1 MTLALVASLLAA
13 SVMPSGAGG
22 ETAADRISSPAGA
35 NVIGRNISTPNETG
49 TEETQAPGIEIR
61 QETIACKREPAG
73 KRDPEERRVAMAREA
88 VEEKPAGKKE
98 RTGEKDSARK
108 QSKSKKEAPAQGT
121 PGAKKTK
128 AAGKG
133 TVDIE
138 WYGHACFMI
147 KTLGGASIV
156 IDPFD
161 DEKFPYSLPEG
172 PVALAFAS
180 HDHFD
185 HNNVSAVE
193 PEIAVKGGEAGAMV
207 TDPLRTIPPYG
218 TYTFGDDSTSYVL
231 QVVPSYHDEE
241 KGAKRGHNTISVWDI
256 DGVRIVHLGDLGCA
270 LDEKQVEA
278 IGRPDVLM
286 IPVGGYYT
294 IDAGGARAI
303 VERLSP
309 RIVLPMHY
317 KTKIL
322 GDKLPISGV
331 EEFLKGWKSV
341 TDAEGCVLKLTP
353 GELPEGPE
361 IVLLKYHG
369 RGEEE

>member
-1 MTLALVASLLAA
+1 MARMTLALIASLLAA
-13 SVMPSGAGG
+13 SMVTLGVGE
-22 ETAADRISSPAGA
+22 ETAADRMSLPAGA
-35 NVIGRNISTPNETG
+35 SVIGRDISTAKETG
-49 TEETQAPGIEIR
+49 TEEATAQKSTG
-61 QETIACKREPAG
+61 T
-73 KRDPEERRVAMAREA
+73 
-88 VEEKPAGKKE
+88 KKE
-98 RTGEKDSARK
+98 
-108 QSKSKKEAPAQGT
+108 
-121 PGAKKTK
+121 K

-147 KTLGGASIV
+147 KTVGGASIV

-161 DEKFPYSLPEG
+161 DENFPYSLPEG
-172 PVALAFAS
+172 PVSLAFAG

-185 HNNVSAVE
+185 HNNLGAVE

-207 TDPLRTIPPYG
+207 TDPLKAIPPYG
-218 TYTFGDDSTSYVL
+218 TYTFGEDTTSYAL

-241 KGAKRGHNTISVWDI
+241 KGEKRGHNTISVWDI
-256 DGVRIVHLGDLGCA
+256 DGLRIVHLGDLGCA
-270 LDEKQVEA
+270 LEEKQVRA

-294 IDAGGARAI
+294 IDAEAARAI

-341 TDAEGCVLKLTP
+341 TEAEGCVLSLTP
-353 GELPEGPE
+353 GEFPEGPE
-361 IVLLKYHG
+361 IVLLKYYG
-369 RGEEE
+369 WGEEE